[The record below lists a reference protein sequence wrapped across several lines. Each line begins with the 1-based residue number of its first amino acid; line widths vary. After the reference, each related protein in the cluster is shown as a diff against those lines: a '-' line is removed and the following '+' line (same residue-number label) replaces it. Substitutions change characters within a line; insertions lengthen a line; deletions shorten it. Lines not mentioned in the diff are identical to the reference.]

1 MADLITTPNIQDP
14 DDFYAELLELHAP
27 YTSEESQ
34 AINARLVLLL
44 ANHIGDRN
52 VLRMALSVAQP
63 KSVGE
68 KR

>member
-1 MADLITTPNIQDP
+1 MADLVNTPNIPGP

-27 YTSEESQ
+27 YTSEESH

-52 VLRMALSVAQP
+52 VLRMALAAAKP